1 MTLTLAIS
9 IGIVFGTLAVTRFA
23 IEKKRARRRLQATQV
38 PANLVVKAAR
48 GVTARVFVD
57 QDILDGPKANVIN
70 NTPADLVLTDDRLI
84 VATRH
89 GRVLEVSSGA
99 GSVRCTGPRRLV
111 IEGERLR
118 KNGPMKVRIEALV
131 DDAEGWAASARF
143 AS

>member
-1 MTLTLAIS
+1 MTLAIS
-9 IGIVFGTLAVTRFA
+9 IAVVFGTLAASRFL
-23 IEKKRARRRLQATQV
+23 IEWRRSRRRLQATQV
-38 PANLVVKAAR
+38 PKNLVVKSAR
-48 GVTARVFVD
+48 GVNARIFVD

-70 NTPADLVLTDDRLI
+70 NTSADLVLTDDRLI

-89 GRVLEVSSGA
+89 GRMLEITAGG

-118 KNGPMKVRIEALV
+118 KTGPMKVRVEALV
-131 DDAEGWAASARF
+131 EDAEGWAAFASERF